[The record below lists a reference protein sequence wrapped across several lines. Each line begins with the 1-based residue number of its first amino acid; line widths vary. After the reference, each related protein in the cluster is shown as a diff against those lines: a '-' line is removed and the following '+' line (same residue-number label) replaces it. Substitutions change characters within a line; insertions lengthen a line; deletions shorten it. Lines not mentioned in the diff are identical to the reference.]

1 MWAELCKSALRAESL
16 TCRSSSHL
24 LLWSESN
31 GSHRHLRV
39 TLLDSTPI
47 DARKSLRASLRA
59 RRRSVPNSERV
70 RAAQLVARNVDRRFP
85 LRSGLR
91 IAVYAALPSELDT
104 APLIA
109 LARSRDCRI
118 YVPRIDRHSLGRKM
132 RFVEL
137 TGRQRRNRLGIEEP
151 EGAPTIGA
159 RWLDVVFLPLVG
171 FDSRGVRLGM
181 GGGYYDRAFEFRRWR
196 TVWHAPRLVGLA
208 YSFQQVERITSA
220 AHDVRLD
227 AVVTEEGVVKC
238 AIG

>member
-1 MWAELCKSALRAESL
+1 
-16 TCRSSSHL
+16 L

-39 TLLDSTPI
+39 TLLDSTLT

-59 RRRSVPNSERV
+59 RRRSVPPGERA
-70 RAAQLVARNVDRRFP
+70 RAAQLVARNVDSRFH

-91 IAVYAALPSELDT
+91 IAVYASLPSELDT

-109 LARSRDCRI
+109 LARRRGCRI
-118 YVPRIDRHSLGRKM
+118 YVPRIDRHTLGRKM

-137 TGRQRRNRLGIEEP
+137 TGRQRPNRLGIDEP
-151 EGAPTIGA
+151 DGALTLGA
-159 RWLDVVFLPLVG
+159 RWLDVVFLPLVA
-171 FDSRGVRLGM
+171 FDSHGVRLGM

-208 YSFQQVERITSA
+208 YSIQQVERITFA

-227 AVVTEEGVVKC
+227 AVVTEQRAFEC